1 MTIGNTSKLD
11 TYKQAAAETAVSAI
25 QSGMVVGLGT
35 GSTAVHAIRAL
46 GQLLQA
52 GHLQDI
58 VAIAT
63 SEASAKE
70 ARAWHIP
77 LSDLNQHPTVDITID
92 GADEID
98 PNLNLIKG
106 LGGAL
111 LREKIVALAS
121 KQVIIVGDYTKRVGQ
136 LGERAPVPVEVI
148 PFAQTPVAVYLKSL
162 GARVIP
168 RQQNDA
174 LFYTDEGNI
183 ILDCYFEAISDAP
196 ALAQA
201 LRARSGVV
209 EHGLFLGIT
218 TQAIVGGPEGL
229 VRLRP

>member
-1 MTIGNTSKLD
+1 MMESASKLAD
-11 TYKQAAAETAVSAI
+11 YKKAAAEAAVTAV

-35 GSTAVHAIRAL
+35 GSTAVYAVRAL
-46 GQLLQA
+46 GQLLQT
-52 GHLQDI
+52 GQLQEI
-58 VAIAT
+58 IAIPT
-63 SEASAKE
+63 SEATATE
-70 ARAWHIP
+70 ARAWQIP
-77 LSDLNQHPTVDITID
+77 LSDLNLHPTVDITID

-98 PNLNLIKG
+98 PHLNLIKG

-121 KQVIIVGDYTKRVGQ
+121 RQVIIVSDYTKRVGC

-148 PFAQTPVAVYLKSL
+148 PFAHVPVATYFKSL
-162 GARVIP
+162 GAQVVA
-168 RQQNDA
+168 RQQGDG

-201 LRARSGVV
+201 LRVRSGVV
-209 EHGLFLGIT
+209 EHGLFLGIA
-218 TQAIVGGPEGL
+218 TQAIIGGPEGL
-229 VRLRP
+229 IYLHP

>member
-1 MTIGNTSKLD
+1 MTENEGKLTD
-11 TYKQAAAETAVSAI
+11 YKQAAAAAAVQAV

-35 GSTAVHAIRAL
+35 GSTAVYAVRAL
-46 GQLLQA
+46 GQLIQMGQLQA
-52 GHLQDI
+52 I
-58 VAIAT
+58 VAIPT
-63 SEASAKE
+63 SEATAVE
-70 ARAWHIP
+70 AHAWQIP
-77 LSDLNQHPTVDITID
+77 LSDLNQHPTVDVTID

-98 PNLNLIKG
+98 PHLNLIKG

-121 KQVIIVGDYTKRVGQ
+121 KQVIIVGDYTKRVGR

-148 PFAQTPVAVYLKSL
+148 PFARQPVTTYLKSL

-168 RQQNDA
+168 RRQEDD
-174 LFYTDEGNI
+174 LFYSDEGNI

-209 EHGLFLGIT
+209 EHGLFLGIA
-218 TQAIVGGPEGL
+218 TQAIIGGPEGL
-229 VRLRP
+229 VRLHP

>member
-1 MTIGNTSKLD
+1 MD
-11 TYKQAAAETAVSAI
+11 TYKQAAAEAAVTAV

-46 GQLLQA
+46 GRLLQS
-52 GHLQDI
+52 GQLREI
-58 VAIAT
+58 VTIPT
-63 SEASAKE
+63 STASAAS
-70 ARAWHIP
+70 AREWQLP

-98 PNLNLIKG
+98 PHLNLIKG

-111 LREKIVALAS
+111 LHEKIVALAS
-121 KQVIIVGDYTKRVGQ
+121 RQVIIVGDYTKRVGR

-148 PFAQTPVAVYLKSL
+148 PFARVPVMAYLRSL
-162 GARVIP
+162 GARVAL
-168 RQQNDA
+168 RQQNDT

-209 EHGLFLGIT
+209 EHGLFLGIAS
-218 TQAIVGGPEGL
+218 QAIVAGPEGL
-229 VRLRP
+229 IRLYS

>member
-1 MTIGNTSKLD
+1 MTESVGRLD
-11 TYKQAAAETAVSAI
+11 QYKKEAAEAAVTAV

-46 GQLLQA
+46 GRRLQS
-52 GHLQDI
+52 GDLQEI
-58 VAIAT
+58 IAIPT
-63 SEASAKE
+63 SEASAEE
-70 ARAWHIP
+70 ARAWQIP

-98 PNLNLIKG
+98 PHLNLIKG

-121 KQVIIVGDYTKRVGQ
+121 RQVIIVGDYTKRVGC

-148 PFAQTPVAVYLKSL
+148 AFAHIPVATYLKSL

-168 RQQNDA
+168 RQQNND
-174 LFYTDEGNI
+174 LFQTDEGNI

-196 ALAQA
+196 ALDQA

-209 EHGLFLGIT
+209 EHGLFLGIA
-218 TQAIVGGPEGL
+218 TQAIVAGPEGL

>member
-1 MTIGNTSKLD
+1 MD
-11 TYKQAAAETAVSAI
+11 AYKQAAAEAAVTAV

-46 GQLLQA
+46 GRLVQSGQLQE
-52 GHLQDI
+52 I
-58 VAIAT
+58 VTIPT
-63 SEASAKE
+63 SAASAAS
-70 ARAWHIP
+70 AREWQLP

-98 PNLNLIKG
+98 PHLNLIKG

-111 LREKIVALAS
+111 LHEKIVALAS
-121 KQVIIVGDYTKRVGQ
+121 RQVIIVGDYTKRVGR

-148 PFAQTPVAVYLKSL
+148 PFAHVPVMTYLRSL
-162 GARVIP
+162 GARVAL
-168 RQQNDA
+168 RQPNDT

-209 EHGLFLGIT
+209 EHGLFLGIA

-229 VRLRP
+229 VYLHP

>member
-1 MTIGNTSKLD
+1 MTD
-11 TYKQAAAETAVSAI
+11 TAGRLNEYKKAAAEAAVTAV

-46 GQLLQA
+46 GRRLQS
-52 GHLQDI
+52 GDLTEI
-58 VAIAT
+58 VAIPT
-63 SEASAKE
+63 SEASAAE

-98 PNLNLIKG
+98 PHLNLIKG

-121 KQVIIVGDYTKRVGQ
+121 RQVMIVGDYTKRVGR

-148 PFAQTPVAVYLKSL
+148 PFAHIPVAAYLKSL

-168 RQQNDA
+168 RQQNDD
-174 LFYTDEGNI
+174 LFQTDEGNI

-196 ALAQA
+196 ALDQA

-209 EHGLFLGIT
+209 EHGLFLGIA
-218 TQAIVGGPEGL
+218 TQAIVAGPEGL

>member
-1 MTIGNTSKLD
+1 MTDDRGRLAE
-11 TYKQAAAETAVSAI
+11 YKKAAAEAAVTAV

-35 GSTAVHAIRAL
+35 GSTAVYAIRAL
-46 GQLLQA
+46 GQLLQS
-52 GHLQDI
+52 GDLQDV
-58 VAIAT
+58 VAIPT
-63 SEASAKE
+63 SEASTEE
-70 ARAWHIP
+70 ARAWQIP
-77 LSDLNQHPTVDITID
+77 LSDFNQHPTVDITID

-98 PNLNLIKG
+98 PHLNLIKG

-121 KQVIIVGDYTKRVGQ
+121 KQVIIVSDYTKRVGR

-148 PFAQTPVAVYLKSL
+148 PFAHIPVTNYLKSL
-162 GARVIP
+162 GARVIL
-168 RQQNDA
+168 RHQNDD

-196 ALAQA
+196 ALDQA

-209 EHGLFLGIT
+209 EHGLFLGIA

-229 VRLRP
+229 VYLQP

>member
-1 MTIGNTSKLD
+1 MNDVNMLD
-11 TYKQAAAETAVSAI
+11 TYKQAAAEAAVGAVE
-25 QSGMVVGLGT
+25 SGMVVGLGT

-46 GQLLQA
+46 GRLLQE
-52 GHLQDI
+52 GQLTDI
-58 VAIAT
+58 IAIAT
-63 SEASAKE
+63 SEATAHE
-70 ARAWHIP
+70 ARAWQIP
-77 LSDLNQHPTVDITID
+77 LSGLNQHPTVDVTID

-98 PNLNLIKG
+98 PALNLIKG

-121 KQVIIVGDYTKRVGQ
+121 KQVIIVGDYTKRVGR

-148 PFAQTPVAVYLKSL
+148 PFAQTPVAAYLKSL

-168 RQQNDA
+168 RQHKGD
-174 LFYTDEGNI
+174 LFQTDEGNI

-196 ALAQA
+196 ALDQA

-209 EHGLFLGIT
+209 EHGLFLGIA

-229 VRLRP
+229 VYLQP